1 MARKPDTA
9 FTDWMELIGEP
20 SSSPVDKLKQ
30 TPVST
35 YWISAWL
42 NG

>member
-1 MARKPDTA
+1 MAIKPDTA

-30 TPVST
+30 APVST
-35 YWISAWL
+35 YWISA
-42 NG
+42 